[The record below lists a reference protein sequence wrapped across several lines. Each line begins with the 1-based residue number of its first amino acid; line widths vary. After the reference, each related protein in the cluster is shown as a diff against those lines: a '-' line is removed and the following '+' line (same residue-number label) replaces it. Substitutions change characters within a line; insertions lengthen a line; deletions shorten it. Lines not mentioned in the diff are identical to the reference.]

1 MPGALISESGAAL
14 ATQEGALF
22 DEPMQ
27 VFRPVLGAVVLLLAF
42 CGAGLGLYLLY
53 ENEGG
58 GQPFFVTFK
67 DARNLEPG
75 SNVIYRDQ
83 VVGRVLEVSAQGSLV
98 VVRATMGSAHASLLR
113 EHSRFWVQDPLG
125 KSLLCFDN
133 PQEPGAAAAPGHR
146 FTGRETRPEPDRLP
160 PPRPRRLESKP
171 VWLCEVRVSATLAD
185 GAEAVRDER
194 KKSAAVVLRQEG
206 DQAWV
211 LAPAWVGEFQGERRS
226 WQAFVE
232 FAGGETCTASLHK
245 GLDDLCI
252 LHVAHTAW
260 RGKTAPFWPE
270 PLAAGQGL
278 ALANFK
284 GDFFAAE
291 LAGARLEGAGLMEG
305 GYCALVDGAN
315 VAGFGLPPSGDS
327 GVRWVAVAGRLEALR
342 EALR

>member
-1 MPGALISESGAAL
+1 M
-14 ATQEGALF
+14 F

-27 VFRPVLGAVVLLLAF
+27 VFRPMLGAAVLLLAF

-53 ENEGG
+53 ETEGG
-58 GQPFFVTFK
+58 GHPFFVTFK

-75 SNVIYRDQ
+75 SVVIYRDQ
-83 VVGRVLEVSAQGSLV
+83 LVGRVHEVSTQGSVV
-98 VVRATMGSAHASLLR
+98 VVRATIASAHTHLLR
-113 EHSRFWVQDPLG
+113 EHSRFWVQAPTG

-133 PQEPGAAAAPGHR
+133 PLEPGAAVARSHR
-146 FTGRETRPEPDRLP
+146 FTGLETRPEPDRVP

-194 KKSAAVVLRQEG
+194 KKTAAAVLRQEG

-211 LAPAWVGEFQGERRS
+211 LAPAWVGEFQGQRRS

-232 FAGGETCTASLHK
+232 FAGGETCTATLHK
-245 GLDDLCI
+245 NLDDLCI

-260 RGKTAPFWPE
+260 RGKTAPCWPDA
-270 PLAAGQGL
+270 LAAGQGL
-278 ALANFK
+278 ALANFR
-284 GDFFAAE
+284 GEFFAAE
-291 LAGARLEGAGLMEG
+291 LEGSRLEGAGLMEG

-315 VAGFGLPPSGDS
+315 VAGFGLPSSGDS